1 MNPADLPTLK
11 DRVRA
16 AQEELDMAVLFHEAW
31 KPAAYDEDLHRRLG
45 QSYATHAF
53 RVVRLALRREM
64 LMALMRIWDYTDESV
79 RIGSVIDGIRN
90 PHIINA
96 LAAERLSGLS
106 KQSNLSMLGFESQ
119 IHDAVRSGAS
129 KAINLF
135 EQYCPGGSRRTVLED
150 LRRLRHE
157 RLAHR
162 QVTPSRANGPEAT
175 DEQIETFYQDTRELV
190 GKLLSVLLGV
200 AHDFAETANVYRRPS
215 ALFWA
220 GVRGEQT
227 EGHPEYRPLA

>member
-1 MNPADLPTLK
+1 MNPTHLPMHK
-11 DRVRA
+11 DRVLA

-45 QSYATHAF
+45 RSYATHAF
-53 RVVRLALRREM
+53 SVIRLALRREM

-79 RIGSVIDGIRN
+79 RIGSVIDGIRSV
-90 PHIINA
+90 HIINA
-96 LAAERLSGLS
+96 LVAERLSGLS
-106 KQSNLSMLGFESQ
+106 KQSNMAMLGFETQ
-119 IHDAVRSGAS
+119 MQDAIQSGAS

-135 EQYCPGGSRRTVLED
+135 DQYCPGGSRRTVLED

-162 QVTPSRANGPEAT
+162 QVTPNKASGPEAT
-175 DEQIETFYQDTRELV
+175 DEQIEAFYQDTTQLV

-215 ALFWA
+215 GLFWA
-220 GVRGEQT
+220 SVRGERT
-227 EGHPEYRPLA
+227 EGHPEYRSQA